1 MTTPAVPSQVL
12 TIRLPRDVARRLSQE
27 ARRQRRTRSEVA
39 RSILAAGLAEPPND
53 PKAEASRQSRLVS
66 ERASEREAIHF
77 AIDAADLRGWE

>member
-1 MTTPAVPSQVL
+1 MAAAAVPSQVL
-12 TIRLPRDVARRLSQE
+12 TIRVPREVARRLSQE

-39 RSILAAGLAEPPND
+39 RSILAAGLAEPPDD